1 MTTRDRT
8 ALFLRY
14 REEAQALHGR
24 KRVSDDDD
32 DSASTDALRQSGF
45 DLESGHA
52 NGARNSKGHH
62 VRRGGMEPDWVFA
75 YNELTGDLVEL
86 EKLLEELASLYAKHL
101 LPSFGEMDT
110 SQLEHEIRVRSHR
123 LTNMLHDVEQKVRH
137 VSKHPSKTRSEEDKV
152 EITIRRN
159 IQKRFALPLQQLS
172 MSFRKKQKTYLDKLR
187 EQREAYLDKQYSG
200 FGTLIDV
207 ADEQQ
212 QDSNQGDFSESR
224 LITVENASALA
235 EERTRE
241 LARVTENVND
251 LATLVKDI
259 ASLVVDQGTVLDRVD
274 YNLEEVKLKTFGAL
288 RELHI
293 ANHYQRKRHALC
305 CIIVLSIACGIMLII
320 LVLKWTS

>member
-1 MTTRDRT
+1 MATRDRT

-14 REEAQALHGR
+14 REEARVLHAR
-24 KRVSDDDD
+24 KSLSRDEGLPQPN
-32 DSASTDALRQSGF
+32 AFQQTNL
-45 DLESGHA
+45 DLESGH
-52 NGARNSKGHH
+52 GSGVQDSKGHR
-62 VRRGGMEPDWVFA
+62 VRRGSMEPDWVFS
-75 YNELTGDLVEL
+75 YNELTDDLAEL
-86 EKLLEELASLYAKHL
+86 ERLLEELASLYAKHL
-101 LPSFGEMDT
+101 LPSFGENDT
-110 SQLEHEIRVRSHR
+110 SHLEHEIRVRSHR
-123 LTNMLHDVEQKVRH
+123 LTNLLHEVEQKARH
-137 VSKHPSKTRSEEDKV
+137 VAKHSSKERSEEDKI

-159 IQKRFALPLQQLS
+159 IQKRFALPLQELS
-172 MSFRKKQKTYLDKLR
+172 MSFRKKQKTYLDKLK
-187 EQREAYLDKQYSG
+187 EQKEVYVDIKHSG

-207 ADEQQ
+207 TDEQ
-212 QDSNQGDFSESR
+212 NQLSTEGGFSESQ

-288 RELHI
+288 HELHI
-293 ANHYQRKRHALC
+293 ANRNQRKRHALC
-305 CIIVLSIACGIMLII
+305 CIIILSIACGIMFTI

>member
-1 MTTRDRT
+1 MATRDRT

-14 REEAQALHGR
+14 REEARALHGR
-24 KRVSDDDD
+24 KRVTEND
-32 DSASTDALRQSGF
+32 DSADTDAIRQSGI
-45 DLESGHA
+45 DLESGQ
-52 NGARNSKGHH
+52 GNSAGISKSHH

-75 YNELTGDLVEL
+75 YNELTGDLIEL

-101 LPSFGEMDT
+101 LPSFGETDT
-110 SQLEHEIRVRSHR
+110 SQLEHEIRVCSHR
-123 LTNMLHDVEQKVRH
+123 LTNMLHEVEQKVRH
-137 VSKHPSKTRSEEDKV
+137 VSTHPPKARSEEEKV

-159 IQKRFALPLQQLS
+159 IQKRFALPLQELS
-172 MSFRKKQKTYLDKLR
+172 MSFRKKQKAYMDNLK
-187 EQREAYLDKQYSG
+187 EQREAYLDKQHSG

-207 ADEQQ
+207 TDEQQ
-212 QDSNQGDFSESR
+212 QDSSQEEFSDSR
-224 LITVENASALA
+224 LLTVEDASALA

-293 ANHYQRKRHALC
+293 ANRYQRKRHALC
-305 CIIVLSIACGIMLII
+305 CIIVLSIACGIMFTI